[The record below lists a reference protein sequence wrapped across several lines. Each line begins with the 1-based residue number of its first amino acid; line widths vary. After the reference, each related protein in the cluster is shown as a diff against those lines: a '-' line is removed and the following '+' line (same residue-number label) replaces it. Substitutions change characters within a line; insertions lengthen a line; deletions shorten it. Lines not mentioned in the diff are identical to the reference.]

1 MGIKRKYASS
11 ALSSLVIVIVLIA
24 ISYIVVSM
32 YDRSRTFNDVS
43 DIPHNKVGLLLA
55 ASPITS
61 AVVDATSLFNQEVVI
76 EDYSNSVKRHIEK
89 YTIVGNFIGNHIDT
103 LYVSI
108 KFDEKAEIQD
118 KVKYYAKSNNPLLPT
133 IELYGCLGSQPQL
146 VYEGDVDGDG
156 KDEWGYLHTWTM
168 SQWRQ
173 YRIYNYD
180 NSRKEWRFLYYDI
193 GGDKESLL
201 NTLEYVRSSGI
212 DIVENGPM
220 PGTIRIN
227 YGSGYPK
234 FELRDTIVKPT
245 YTRISND
252 A

>member
-1 MGIKRKYASS
+1 MGIKRKYAAA
-11 ALSSLVIVIVLIA
+11 ALTSLVIVIVLIA
-24 ISYIVVSM
+24 ISYMVVSM
-32 YDRSRTFNDVS
+32 NARRRTFNDVS
-43 DIPHNKVGLLLA
+43 DISHNNVGSLLA
-55 ASPITS
+55 TSPITPGAIDAS
-61 AVVDATSLFNQEVVI
+61 ALFNQEAII
-76 EDYSNSVKRHIEK
+76 EDYSNSVKGHIEK
-89 YTIVGNFIGNHIDT
+89 DTIVGNFIGNRIDT

-108 KFDEKAEIQD
+108 KFDEKAEIED
-118 KVKYYAKSNNPLLPT
+118 RVKYYAKSNNPLLPT

-180 NSRKEWRFLYYDI
+180 NSRKEWRFLYYDV
-193 GGDKESLL
+193 GGDKELLL
-201 NTLEYVRSSGI
+201 NTLEYVRSRGV
-212 DIVENGPM
+212 DIVEKGPM